1 MPSPF
6 TRDLSLENILLTEH
20 GQAKIIDF
28 GMALRFGHA
37 RGGGRGASAGGAF
50 SGGAAAAGGG
60 TDARSIS
67 PTGPFGKKH
76 YMPPEVALNENE
88 YDGYMVDVWA
98 CGVIMF
104 M

>member
-1 MPSPF
+1 M
-6 TRDLSLENILLTEH
+6 SLENILLTEH

-28 GMALRFGHA
+28 GMALRFGQPQG

-50 SGGAAAAGGG
+50 SGGAAAAAAAGS
-60 TDARSIS
+60 DARSIS